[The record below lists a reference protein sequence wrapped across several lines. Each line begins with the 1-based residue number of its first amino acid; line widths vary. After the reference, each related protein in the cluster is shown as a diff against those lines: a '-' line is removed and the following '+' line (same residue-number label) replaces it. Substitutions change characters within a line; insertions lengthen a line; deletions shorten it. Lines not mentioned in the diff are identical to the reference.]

1 MFFSKIPPKI
11 LYKSKSEQDVL
22 QKLNNFV
29 DSHLGKPAEILARM
43 WKDQAEALSYPEIRE
58 AIMNGN
64 ISEETMRDW
73 IQDYASMAAKT
84 FMPLWMAGAAAGG
97 AAQPLTS
104 GISGFSFEPKAKG
117 VRRWVAE
124 HSGEMI
130 TAVTKEQ
137 REAVRAMI
145 GRAVDG
151 KYTVDE
157 LSRVI
162 RPCVGLNRPQATAN
176 LRYYET
182 IRDNLL
188 DKHPRMK
195 VESAQKQA
203 REMAVKYAERQHR
216 QRAVMIAETELVS
229 AFNQGNEQAVRQA
242 QQQGKLGAVRRIGS
256 TADDERVCKKCAD
269 RHGKEI
275 PPEDGVPPWH
285 PRCRCAI
292 AYEPIDE
299 PFSTAEKEMVN
310 EPEFVPVDSAVSDQA
325 YQMMQE
331 EYGLIPPKHQD
342 IIDKE
347 LVEIRRSIVGNSR
360 YNKLTLC
367 IEVADELV
375 EGEFVHEVGHAL
387 EQFFGVFQ
395 DKRYLEILEE
405 SIVNSSGKLQ
415 ILYDAETFVKPVYR
429 VKSSKL
435 VSDYQGRYY
444 ENVSFWKE
452 DSTINPYAFS
462 DFFAEGYR
470 EYVFQ
475 PERLKKINRE
485 LYDYIYELSAYE

>member
-1 MFFSKIPPKI
+1 MFFSKMPPKI

-22 QKLNNFV
+22 QKLNDFV
-29 DSHLGKPAEILARM
+29 DSHLDRPAVILARM
-43 WKDQAEALSYPEIRE
+43 WQDQAEALSYPEIRE
-58 AIMNGN
+58 AIMNGD
-64 ISEETMRDW
+64 ISKETMQDW
-73 IQDYASMAAKT
+73 IQDYAVMAAKT

-97 AAQPLTS
+97 EAEPLTS
-104 GISGFSFEPKAKG
+104 RISGFSFNPKAKG

-157 LSRVI
+157 LARVI

-188 DKHPRMK
+188 DKHPRMN

-275 PPEDGVPPWH
+275 PLEDGIPPWH

-292 AYEPIDE
+292 AYEPTDE
-299 PFSTAEKEMVN
+299 PLAEEVVN
-310 EPEFVPVDSAVSDQA
+310 EPDYLRIEDNVSYEARTQILEEWDLIPAKHQAILEEEVVGVWDSPYGNSKTDKR
-325 YQMMQE
+325 
-331 EYGLIPPKHQD
+331 YGLIYVS
-342 IIDKE
+342 KE
-347 LVEIRRSIVGNSR
+347 LD
-360 YNKLTLC
+360 K
-367 IEVADELV
+367 
-375 EGEFVHEVGHAL
+375 GEFIHEAAH
-387 EQFFGVFQ
+387 
-395 DKRYLEILEE
+395 ILEDHFKVFE
-405 SIVNSSGKLQ
+405 NEKFVR
-415 ILYDAETFVKPVYR
+415 ILRDTFVDGWLIKDTETFVRPIYR
-429 VKSSKL
+429 MTSRKL
-435 VSDYQGRYY
+435 VSDYQGRAYVEMGIPY
-444 ENVSFWKE
+444 QIDGEL
-452 DSTINPYAFS
+452 NPYTFA
-462 DFFAEGYR
+462 DFFAEAYKA
-470 EYVFQ
+470 YVVS
-475 PERLKKINRE
+475 PSLLKNKNRKLWDFMEE
-485 LYDYIYELSAYE
+485 LV